1 MEVDGKQTLGENIAD
16 LGAMRCVSRIVEREK
31 LSAEKFFESF
41 ANVWASK
48 IDDLS
53 AAMTSGMD
61 EHAPDKVR
69 VNAVLSS
76 TELFYKVYGIREGDG
91 MYVKPE
97 NRAVLW

>member
-1 MEVDGKQTLGENIAD
+1 MDVDGRQTLGENIAD

-41 ANVWASK
+41 ANTWASK

-53 AAMTSGMD
+53 ASITAGAD

-69 VNAVLSS
+69 VNAVLSC
-76 TELFYKVYGIREGDG
+76 TELFYKTYGIREGDK

-97 NRAVLW
+97 NRVALW